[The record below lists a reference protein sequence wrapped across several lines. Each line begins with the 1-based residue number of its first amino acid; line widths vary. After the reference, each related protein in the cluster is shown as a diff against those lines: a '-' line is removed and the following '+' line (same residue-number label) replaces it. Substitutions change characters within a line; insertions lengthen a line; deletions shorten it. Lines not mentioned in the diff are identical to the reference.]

1 MSGTGKT
8 LKERLDWLEKND
20 PIYKKEK
27 QAVIETIEELRLN
40 QKVVQKIDINSALK
54 NH

>member
-20 PIYKKEK
+20 LIFKAEK
-27 QAVIETIEELRLN
+27 QAVIETIKEMQIKFN
-40 QKVVQKIDINSALK
+40 KKNDSAKLK
-54 NH
+54 RA